1 MPPRRPSA
9 RLPAAKPTDVES
21 KSAGL
26 CYREQPSNATFESK
40 SPHPRYCPVRYLV
53 QNGIAASMAV
63 IVQRLPIAASGGR
76 GEKDMCY
83 LFLGVA
89 EDFQGKPCEDPA
101 TQLAENEYLLLQLF
115 AMNISRAHFT
125 GYSVV
130 PLSDVAPGHGV
141 AFISQRPQSGIY

>member
-63 IVQRLPIAASGGR
+63 IVQRLPIAVSGGEQPPMLR
-76 GEKDMCY
+76 Q
-83 LFLGVA
+83 L
-89 EDFQGKPCEDPA
+89 QPA
-101 TQLAENEYLLLQLF
+101 RNCGTSQFGRIAIVVNHTGPLMVVSVCRSRTLLTT
-115 AMNISRAHFT
+115 A
-125 GYSVV
+125 GYK
-130 PLSDVAPGHGV
+130 
-141 AFISQRPQSGIY
+141 RR